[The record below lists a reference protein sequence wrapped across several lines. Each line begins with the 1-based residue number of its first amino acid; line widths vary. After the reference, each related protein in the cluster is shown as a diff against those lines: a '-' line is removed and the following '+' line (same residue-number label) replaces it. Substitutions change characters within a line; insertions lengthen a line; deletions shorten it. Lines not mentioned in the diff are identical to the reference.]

1 MKRALLFALLLA
13 ASSGA
18 HAVKLGAN
26 VGLTDGDAEI
36 DNSFSDDVDIETTE
50 FGFTLDTRRP
60 NRVFAYRLHANL
72 VDGEIDSF
80 VNARG
85 LNVTNTFGFQL
96 NGASNSSV
104 AVWLGPSI
112 SLGRLD
118 VEFESQ
124 FGDASDDGTFFSVGP
139 TVGVDVISRTGTP
152 TFAFELGYRL
162 GVLVFDDD
170 TFEDLDTSEFLIR
183 AGVLFG
189 Q

>member
-1 MKRALLFALLLA
+1 MKRALLVALLLI

-26 VGLTDGDAEI
+26 VGLTAGDADFDGNTGDDI
-36 DNSFSDDVDIETTE
+36 DYETTE

-60 NRVFAYRLHANL
+60 SRVFAYRLHANL
-72 VDGEIDSF
+72 VDGEIDSA

-85 LNVTNTFGFQL
+85 LNVTNTFAFQL
-96 NGASNSSV
+96 NTASDSSA

-118 VEFESQ
+118 VEFESN
-124 FGDASDDGTFFSVGP
+124 FGDASDDGTFVSIGP
-139 TVGVDVISRTGTP
+139 TVGVDIVSRTGTP

-183 AGVLFG
+183 AAVLFG
-189 Q
+189 E